1 MFSNNYDHSID
12 NQLIG
17 QSLEGNKVALTK
29 LIKRH
34 QDYIFNISLRLFL
47 DTDDALDATQEVL
60 IKVITNLKT
69 YQGKSQFRTW
79 LYRIA
84 FNHFLNAP
92 QRKMEKRLMNP
103 QLQTVSNRTAVLAH
117 EKAEEIDETVIEEVR
132 ILCSTAMLMCL
143 TREQRLLYVIGD
155 VFGADHKLG
164 AQLFNISPGNFRVKL
179 HRAKS
184 DLLSYVSGR
193 CGLVDAKNPCRCPKK
208 TRQFIKQ
215 GIVDKTALKFNKDFT
230 HRINQVVKH
239 QIEEVCDEVQLN
251 LKELFQ
257 KNPFQVKSEI
267 DELLDNLIR

>member
-1 MFSNNYDHSID
+1 MFSNNYDHTID
-12 NQLIG
+12 NKLIAK
-17 QSLEGNKVALTK
+17 SLEGNKAALTK

-34 QDYIFNISLRLFL
+34 QDYIFNISLKLFL

-84 FNHFLNAP
+84 FNHFLNSP
-92 QRKMEKRLMNP
+92 KRKMEKMLMNQ
-103 QLQTVSNRTAVLAH
+103 QLETVSKQMAVTTQ
-117 EKAEEIDETVIEEVR
+117 EPVEEFDETVIEEVR

-155 VFGADHKLG
+155 VFGADHSLG
-164 AQLFNISPGNFRVKL
+164 AQLFNISKGNYRIKL
-179 HRAKS
+179 HRAKA

-208 TRQFIKQ
+208 TRQFVKN
-215 GIVDKTALKFNKDFT
+215 GIVDKNNLQFNKDFT
-230 HRINQVVKH
+230 HKTSQIVH
-239 QIEEVCDEVQLN
+239 HHIEEVCDEVQLN

-257 KNPFQVKSEI
+257 ENPFQVKSEI
-267 DELLDNLIR
+267 DDLLNNLIR

>member
-12 NQLIG
+12 NQLIAK
-17 QSLEGNKVALTK
+17 SLEGNKAALTK

-47 DTDDALDATQEVL
+47 DTDDAMDATQEVL

-92 QRKMEKRLMNP
+92 QRKTEKMLMSP
-103 QLQTVSNRTAVLAH
+103 SQQVLSNR
-117 EKAEEIDETVIEEVR
+117 KAIATQEVTEEWDETVIEEVR

-164 AQLFNISPGNFRVKL
+164 AQLFNISPGNYRVKL
-179 HRAKS
+179 HRAKA

-215 GIVDKTALKFNKDFT
+215 GIVDKHDLKFNVDFT
-230 HRINQVVKH
+230 YKISQVVTNE
-239 QIEEVCDEVQLN
+239 IEEVCDEVQLN
-251 LKELFQ
+251 LKELF
-257 KNPFQVKSEI
+257 KENPFQIKSEI
-267 DELLDNLIR
+267 DDLLNHLIR

>member
-1 MFSNNYDHSID
+1 MFSNKYDHTLD
-12 NQLIG
+12 NQLVTK
-17 QSLEGNKVALTK
+17 SLEGDKAALTQ

-47 DTDDALDATQEVL
+47 DHNDALDATQEVL

-92 QRKMEKRLMNP
+92 KQKMEKILMN
-103 QLQTVSNRTAVLAH
+103 QQQMSKHQKVTTQV
-117 EKAEEIDETVIEEVR
+117 EEIDEVVIEEVR

-164 AQLFNISPGNFRVKL
+164 AQLFDISPGNYRIKL
-179 HRAKS
+179 HRAKA

-193 CGLVDAKNPCRCPKK
+193 CGLVDANNPCRCPKK
-208 TRQFIKQ
+208 TRQFIQ
-215 GIVDKTALKFNKDFT
+215 EGIVDKNDLRFNTDFT
-230 HRINQVVKH
+230 HKISQVVTH
-239 QIEEVCDEVQLN
+239 QVEEVCDEVQLH

-257 KNPFQVKSEI
+257 DNPFQVKAQI
-267 DELLDNLIR
+267 DKLLNNLIH

>member
-12 NQLIG
+12 HQLITK
-17 QSLEGNKVALTK
+17 SLEGNKTALTQ

-47 DTDDALDATQEVL
+47 DHDDALDATQEVL

-92 QRKMEKRLMNP
+92 KQKMEKMLMNQQQQQQVEKRQIVTP
-103 QLQTVSNRTAVLAH
+103 Q
-117 EKAEEIDETVIEEVR
+117 AEAIDEAVVEEVR

-155 VFGADHKLG
+155 VFGADHRLG
-164 AQLFNISPGNFRVKL
+164 AQLFDISPGNYRVKL
-179 HRAKS
+179 HRAKT
-184 DLLSYVSGR
+184 DLLNYVSGR

-208 TRQFIKQ
+208 TRQFIRQ
-215 GIVDKTALKFNKDFT
+215 GVVDKNNLRFNTDFT
-230 HRINQVVKH
+230 QSISQIVNS
-239 QIEEVCDEVQLN
+239 QIEEVCDEIQLN

-257 KNPFQVKSEI
+257 DNPFQVKAKI
-267 DELLDNLIR
+267 DKLLNILIR

>member
-1 MFSNNYDHSID
+1 MMFSNNYDPTLD
-12 NQLIG
+12 NQLVSK
-17 QSLEGNKVALTK
+17 SLQGDKTALTQ

-47 DTDDALDATQEVL
+47 DHDDALDATQEVL

-92 QRKMEKRLMNP
+92 KNKMEKRLMH
-103 QLQTVSNRTAVLAH
+103 QQQMSKHQTVTTQVEEVDEVL
-117 EKAEEIDETVIEEVR
+117 IEEVR

-155 VFGADHKLG
+155 VFGADHQLG
-164 AQLFNISPGNFRVKL
+164 AQLFDISPGNYRVKL
-179 HRAKS
+179 HRAKA

-208 TRQFIKQ
+208 TRQFIRQ
-215 GIVDKTALKFNKDFT
+215 GIVDKDDLRFNTDFT
-230 HRINQVVKH
+230 HKINQVVTH
-239 QIEEVCDEVQLN
+239 QTEEVCDEVQLH

-257 KNPFQVKSEI
+257 DNPFQVKGQI
-267 DELLDNLIR
+267 DELLNNLIH

>member
-1 MFSNNYDHSID
+1 MFSRNYDHSID
-12 NQLIG
+12 NQLIAK
-17 QSLEGNKVALTK
+17 SLEGNKAALTK

-34 QDYIFNISLRLFL
+34 QDYIFNISLKLFL

-84 FNHFLNAP
+84 FNHFLNSP
-92 QRKMEKRLMNP
+92 QRKMEKMLMNQ
-103 QLQTVSNRTAVLAH
+103 QLQTVSKQMALSTQ
-117 EKAEEIDETVIEEVR
+117 EPAEEFDETVIEEVR

-155 VFGADHKLG
+155 VFGADHSLG
-164 AQLFNISPGNFRVKL
+164 AQLFNISKGNYRVKL
-179 HRAKS
+179 HRAKA

-208 TRQFIKQ
+208 TRQFVKH
-215 GIVDKTALKFNKDFT
+215 GIVDKNNLQFNKDFT
-230 HRINQVVKH
+230 HKTRQIVH
-239 QIEEVCDEVQLN
+239 YHIEEVCDEVQLN

-257 KNPFQVKSEI
+257 ENPFQVKTQI
-267 DELLDNLIR
+267 DDLLNQLIR

>member
-12 NQLIG
+12 NQLIAK
-17 QSLEGNKVALTK
+17 SLEGNKAALTK

-47 DTDDALDATQEVL
+47 DTDDAMDATQEVL

-79 LYRIA
+79 LYRIV

-92 QRKMEKRLMNP
+92 QRKTEKMLMSP
-103 QLQTVSNRTAVLAH
+103 QQQVLSNRKAVA
-117 EKAEEIDETVIEEVR
+117 AQEEADKWDETVIEEVR

-164 AQLFNISPGNFRVKL
+164 AQLFNISPGNYRVKL
-179 HRAKS
+179 HRAKA

-215 GIVDKTALKFNKDFT
+215 GIVDKHNLKFNTDFT
-230 HRINQVVKH
+230 YKISQVVTNE
-239 QIEEVCDEVQLN
+239 IEEVCDEVQLN
-251 LKELFQ
+251 LKELF
-257 KNPFQVKSEI
+257 KENPFQVKSEI
-267 DELLDNLIR
+267 DDLLNHLIR

>member
-1 MFSNNYDHSID
+1 MFSNNYAHAID
-12 NQLIG
+12 NQLITK
-17 QSLEGNKVALTK
+17 SLEGNKAALTQ

-47 DTDDALDATQEVL
+47 DHEDALDATQEVL

-92 QRKMEKRLMNP
+92 KQKMEKMLMN
-103 QLQTVSNRTAVLAH
+103 QQQQQQVDKRQMVTTQAIEMNEAV
-117 EKAEEIDETVIEEVR
+117 VEEVR

-155 VFGADHKLG
+155 VFGANHQLG
-164 AQLFNISPGNFRVKL
+164 AQLFDISPGNYRIKL
-179 HRAKS
+179 HRAKA

-208 TRQFIKQ
+208 TRQFIRQ
-215 GIVDKTALKFNKDFT
+215 GVVDKNNLRFNTDFT
-230 HRINQVVKH
+230 YKISQVVNH

-257 KNPFQVKSEI
+257 DNPFQVKAKI
-267 DELLDNLIR
+267 DELLNNIIR

>member
-12 NQLIG
+12 NQLIAK
-17 QSLEGNKVALTK
+17 SLEGNKAALTK

-47 DTDDALDATQEVL
+47 DTDDAMDATQEVL

-92 QRKMEKRLMNP
+92 QRKTEKMLMSP
-103 QLQTVSNRTAVLAH
+103 SQQVLSNRKAIATQEVT
-117 EKAEEIDETVIEEVR
+117 EKWDETVVEEVR

-164 AQLFNISPGNFRVKL
+164 AQLFNISPGNYRVKL
-179 HRAKS
+179 HRAKA

-215 GIVDKTALKFNKDFT
+215 GIVDKHNLKFNVDFT
-230 HRINQVVKH
+230 YKISQVVTNE
-239 QIEEVCDEVQLN
+239 IEEVCDEVQLN
-251 LKELFQ
+251 LKELF
-257 KNPFQVKSEI
+257 KENPFQIKSEI
-267 DELLDNLIR
+267 DDLLNHLIR